1 MRDAVWILWRMLLIF
16 VALFAVVLGPVAT
29 FALIVAA
36 TLGRAAWWWPVV
48 TGVLVLAAWGF
59 ILVVKADEEAGNE
72 HD

>member
-1 MRDAVWILWRMLLIF
+1 MRDAAWILWRMMLVF

-36 TLGRAAWWWPVV
+36 TLGGTAAWWWPIV

-59 ILVVKADEEAGNE
+59 ILVVRTEEEIEG
-72 HD
+72 